1 MSGAKNCPET
11 PRQKMIGMMYLVLTA
26 MLALNV
32 SADILN
38 GFDMVNNSL
47 KNSIDNSG
55 VRNQG
60 LYSNMQSLYD
70 LNPTKVGEWLEK
82 ANKVK
87 EESDK
92 LFNILQ
98 EFKIGIIALADGKN
112 ADPEGNVIQKRDN
125 TNVAGEYAEVGGL
138 KRRGNELKD
147 AINNYRIFVEDMFG
161 NDSLHTQ
168 IYNAM
173 FNTEPVKKKADEPAV
188 EWVENTFANMPAVA
202 VITML
207 SKYQSDVRNTE
218 AELIQYFIQQQDAGD
233 FRVNKIQARL
243 IPFSKNV
250 MQGGK
255 YHAEIALMA
264 VDTTKAPIYYVGDNQ
279 LDSCIIDIPCNQIGT
294 FPIKGRLEMID
305 QYGATQTYEFEDQ
318 YMVSAPAATVA
329 NIDMNVVY
337 RGYDNKMEISVPGLA
352 DSQLRV
358 SIAGNAGSITKSG
371 NQYICKPSAKDKI
384 TILVSAEIDGKIQTV
399 GQKEFRVRP
408 VPSPSAFLKLPDGS
422 LWSPTM
428 DPDKRPRLKYKDL
441 LESSIV
447 AEYEDGMLKA
457 DFVVTEFTIKIP
469 RGAGF
474 DPIKSRG
481 GSFSQEQIERLKK
494 LKAKQEFI
502 IEQVK
507 YEMKGA
513 KTAKSGVL
521 NMGSVPM
528 P

>member
-1 MSGAKNCPET
+1 MGGAKNCPET

-47 KNSIDNSG
+47 INSIDNSK
-55 VRNQG
+55 VRNQD
-60 LYSNMQSLYD
+60 LYGDMQSLYD

-92 LFNILQ
+92 LFNLLQ
-98 EFKIGIIALADGKN
+98 EFKVGIIALADGAK
-112 ADPEGNVIQKRDN
+112 ADPEGNTIQKRDN
-125 TNVAGEYAEVGGL
+125 TSVAGEYAGVGGTS
-138 KRRGNELKD
+138 RRGNELKK
-147 AINNYRIFVEDMFG
+147 AIDNYRNFVEDMFG

-173 FNTEPVKKKADEPAV
+173 FNTDPVKKKADEPAV
-188 EWVENTFANMPAVA
+188 EWVDNTFTHMPAVA
-202 VITML
+202 VVTML
-207 SKYQSDVRNTE
+207 SKYQSDVRSTE

-243 IPFSKNV
+243 IPDSKSV
-250 MQGGK
+250 MQGGR

-264 VDTTKAPIYYVGDNQ
+264 VDTTKAPIYYVGDNK
-279 LDSCIIDIPCNQIGT
+279 LDSCVIDIPCNQIGT

-305 QYGATQTYEFEDQ
+305 QYGATQTYTFEDQ

-329 NIDMNVVY
+329 NVDMNVVY

-352 DSQLRV
+352 DSQLRI
-358 SIAGNAGSITKSG
+358 SANGATMTKSG

-384 TILVSAEIDGKIQTV
+384 TIVVSADIDGKMRTI

-408 VPSPSAFLKLPDGS
+408 VPSPGAFLKLPDGS

-428 DPDKRPRLKYKDL
+428 DPDKRPKLKYKDL
-441 LESSIV
+441 LAAEIV
-447 AEYEDGMLKA
+447 AEYEDGMLNA
-457 DFVVTEFTIKIP
+457 DFVVTEFTLRIP

-474 DPIKSRG
+474 DPYRAKSG
-481 GSFSQEQIERLKK
+481 KFSQEQIERLKK
-494 LKAKQEFI
+494 LKTKQEFI

-513 KTAKSGVL
+513 KTAKSGTL
-521 NMGSVPM
+521 NIGIIPM

>member
-38 GFDMVNNSL
+38 GFDLVNNSL
-47 KNSIDNSG
+47 NNSIENSKT
-55 VRNQG
+55 RNHD
-60 LYSNMQSLYD
+60 LYSDMQSLYD

-82 ANKVK
+82 ANRVK

-92 LFNILQ
+92 MFNLLQ

-112 ADPEGNVIQKRDN
+112 ADPEGNIILKRDD
-125 TNVAGEYAEVGGL
+125 TNVSGEYAQVGTT
-138 KRRGNELKD
+138 KERGNHLKT
-147 AINNYRIFVEDMFG
+147 AIDDYRTFVEDMFG
-161 NDSLHTQ
+161 NDSVHTK
-168 IYNAM
+168 IYDIM

-188 EWVENTFANMPAVA
+188 SWVDNTFAHMPAVA
-202 VITML
+202 VIAVL

-243 IPFSKNV
+243 IPDSKNV

-255 YHAEIALMA
+255 YRAEIALMA
-264 VDTTKAPIYYVGDNQ
+264 VDTTKVPIYFIGDNK
-279 LDSCIIDIPCNQIGT
+279 LESSLIELSCNQIGT

-358 SIAGNAGSITKSG
+358 SATGASISKSG
-371 NQYICKPSAKDKI
+371 NQYICKPSADREI
-384 TILVSAEIDGKIQTV
+384 TISVSADVDGKIQTI
-399 GQKEFRVRP
+399 GQKKFRVRP
-408 VPSPSAFLKLPDGS
+408 VPSPTAFLRLANNELYNPDVEGVKL
-422 LWSPTM
+422 
-428 DPDKRPRLKYKDL
+428 RRRDL
-441 LESSIV
+441 YSSTVV
-447 AEYEDGMLKA
+447 AEYADGMLNA
-457 DFVVTEFTIKIP
+457 NFTVKQFTLYIQQ
-469 RGAGF
+469 GAGW
-474 DPIKSRG
+474 DNLTVKGNKLTDKEID
-481 GSFSQEQIERLKK
+481 RLKK
-494 LKAKQEFI
+494 LKAGQKFYFGDIQYTGP
-502 IEQVK
+502 K
-507 YEMKGA
+507 NGKL
-513 KTAKSGVL
+513 S
-521 NMGSVPM
+521 MGMIDM

>member
-1 MSGAKNCPET
+1 MGGAKNCPET

-47 KNSIDNSG
+47 KNSIDNSK

-60 LYSNMQSLYD
+60 LYGDMQSLYD

-92 LFNILQ
+92 AFNYIQ
-98 EFKIGIIALADGKN
+98 DFKKGIIALADGSK
-112 ADPEGNVIQKRDN
+112 ADPEGNVILARDN
-125 TNVAGEYAEVGGL
+125 THIAGTYAEVGTT
-138 KRRGNELKD
+138 KQKGNELKKVIED
-147 AINNYRIFVEDMFG
+147 YRTFVEDMFG
-161 NDSLHTQ
+161 NDSLHNK
-168 IYNAM
+168 IYDKM
-173 FNTEPVKKKADEPAV
+173 FYTGNYPPKKPGEPSLSWLET
-188 EWVENTFANMPAVA
+188 TFHNMPCVA

-207 SKYQSDVRNTE
+207 SKYQSDIRATE
-218 AELIQYFIQQQDAGD
+218 AQLIQFFIQQQDAGD

-243 IPFSKNV
+243 IPDSKNV
-250 MQGGK
+250 MQGGR

-264 VDTTKAPIYYVGDNQ
+264 VDTTKAPIYYLGNNQ
-279 LDSCIIDIPCNQIGT
+279 LESEIIDIPCNQIGT

-358 SIAGNAGSITKSG
+358 SANGATMTKSG
-371 NQYICKPSAKDKI
+371 NQYICKPTAKDKI
-384 TILVSAEIDGKIQTV
+384 TILVSADIDGKVRTI

-408 VPSPSAFLKLPDGS
+408 VPSPSAFLKLPNGER
-422 LWSPTM
+422 WSPTM
-428 DPDKRPRLKYKDL
+428 ETAGRLKRQDL
-441 LESSIV
+441 LDATII
-447 AEYEDGMLKA
+447 AEYEDGMLNA

-474 DPIKSRG
+474 DPIKVSG
-481 GSFSQEQIERLKK
+481 GKFSDRQIERLKN
-494 LKAKQEFI
+494 LKPKQEFL
-502 IEQVK
+502 IEQIK

-513 KTAKSGVL
+513 KTAKSGTL
-521 NMGSVPM
+521 TMGSVPM

>member
-47 KNSIDNSG
+47 KNSIDNSK

-60 LYSNMQSLYD
+60 LYDDMRSLYD

-92 LFNILQ
+92 LFNVLQ
-98 EFKIGIIALADGKN
+98 EFKVGIIALADGKD

-125 TNVAGEYAEVGGL
+125 TSVAGEYAQVGSPNQE
-138 KRRGNELKD
+138 RGNELKQ
-147 AINNYRIFVEDMFG
+147 AIDNYRIFVEEMFG

-168 IYNAM
+168 IYDAM
-173 FNTEPVKKKADEPAV
+173 FNTDPVKKKADEPAV
-188 EWVENTFANMPAVA
+188 SWIENTFANMPAVA
-202 VITML
+202 VVTML
-207 SKYQSDVRNTE
+207 SKYQSDVRSTE
-218 AELIQYFIQQQDAGD
+218 AELIQYFIQKQDAGD

-243 IPFSKNV
+243 IPDSKNV
-250 MQGGK
+250 MQGGR

-264 VDTTKAPIYYVGDNQ
+264 VDTTKVPTYYLGDRQ
-279 LDSCIIDIPCNQIGT
+279 LESAMVDIPCNQVGT
-294 FPIKGRLEMID
+294 FPIKGRLEILD

-337 RGYDNKMEISVPGLA
+337 KGYDNKMEISVPGIA
-352 DSQLRV
+352 ESQLRV
-358 SIAGNAGSITKSG
+358 SATGASITKSG
-371 NQYICKPSAKDKI
+371 NQYICKPTANEKI
-384 TILVSAEIDGKIQTV
+384 TITVSADVDGKVQTV
-399 GQKEFRVRP
+399 GQKVFRVRP
-408 VPSPSAFLKLPDGS
+408 VPSPTAFLQFKSGDYWNPDTEGVKLRRRDIY
-422 LWSPTM
+422 
-428 DPDKRPRLKYKDL
+428 DA
-441 LESSIV
+441 EVV
-447 AEYEDGMLKA
+447 AIYPDGMLNANFK
-457 DFVVTEFTIKIP
+457 VKSFTLNIQK
-469 RGAGF
+469 GQGF
-474 DPIKSRG
+474 EPIKVSG
-481 GSFSQEQIERLKK
+481 NKFSNEQIESLKK
-494 LKAKQEFI
+494 LKIGQVFYI
-502 IEQVK
+502 NNIE
-507 YEMKGA
+507 YTGA
-513 KTAKSGVL
+513 RSGRLSMSNVT
-521 NMGSVPM
+521 M

>member
-1 MSGAKNCPET
+1 MGGAKNCPET

-47 KNSIDNSG
+47 KNSIDNSK

-60 LYSNMQSLYD
+60 LYGDMQALYD

-92 LFNILQ
+92 LFGILQ
-98 EFKIGIIALADGKN
+98 EFKVGIIALADGSA

-125 TNVAGEYAEVGGL
+125 TNVAGEYAEVGTT
-138 KRRGNELKD
+138 KHRGNELKQ
-147 AINNYRIFVEDMFG
+147 AIDNYRIFVEEMFG

-173 FNTEPVKKKADEPAV
+173 FNTDPVKKKVDEPAV
-188 EWVENTFANMPAVA
+188 EWVDNTFAHMPAVA
-202 VITML
+202 VVTML

-243 IPFSKNV
+243 IPDSKNV
-250 MQGGK
+250 MQGGR

-264 VDTTKAPIYYVGDNQ
+264 VDTTKAPIYYLGNNQ
-279 LDSCIIDIPCNQIGT
+279 LENEIIDIPCNQIGT

-358 SIAGNAGSITKSG
+358 SANGATMTKSG
-371 NQYICKPSAKDKI
+371 NQYICKPTAKDKI
-384 TILVSAEIDGKIQTV
+384 TILVSADIDGKVRTI

-408 VPSPSAFLKLPDGS
+408 VPSPSAFLKLPNGER
-422 LWSPTM
+422 WSPTM
-428 DPDKRPRLKYKDL
+428 ETAGRLKRQDL
-441 LESSIV
+441 LDATII
-447 AEYEDGMLKA
+447 AEYEDGMLNA

-474 DPIKSRG
+474 DPIKVSG
-481 GSFSQEQIERLKK
+481 GKFSDRQIERLKN
-494 LKAKQEFI
+494 LKPKQEFL
-502 IEQVK
+502 IEQIK

-513 KTAKSGVL
+513 KTAKSGTL
-521 NMGSVPM
+521 TMGSVPM

>member
-47 KNSIDNSG
+47 KNSIDNSK

-60 LYSNMQSLYD
+60 LYDDMRSLYD

-92 LFNILQ
+92 LFNVLQ
-98 EFKIGIIALADGKN
+98 EFKVGIIALADGKD

-125 TNVAGEYAEVGGL
+125 TSVAGEYAQVGSPNQE
-138 KRRGNELKD
+138 RGNELKQ
-147 AINNYRIFVEDMFG
+147 AIDNYRIFVEEMFG

-168 IYNAM
+168 IYDAM
-173 FNTEPVKKKADEPAV
+173 FNTDPVKKKADEPAV
-188 EWVENTFANMPAVA
+188 SWIENTFANMPAVA
-202 VITML
+202 VVTML
-207 SKYQSDVRNTE
+207 SKYQSDVRSTE
-218 AELIQYFIQQQDAGD
+218 AELIQYFIQKQDAGD

-243 IPFSKNV
+243 IPDSKNV
-250 MQGGK
+250 MQGGR

-264 VDTTKAPIYYVGDNQ
+264 VDTTKVPTYYIGENQ

-305 QYGATQTYEFEDQ
+305 QYGATQTYEFEDH

-337 RGYDNKMEISVPGLA
+337 KGYDNKMEISVPGIA

-358 SIAGNAGSITKSG
+358 SASGASISKSG
-371 NQYICKPSAKDKI
+371 NQYICKPTADREI
-384 TILVSAEIDGKIQTV
+384 TISVSADVDRKIQSI
-399 GQKEFRVRP
+399 GQKKFRVRP
-408 VPSPSAFLKLPDGS
+408 VPTPTSFLRLPNNELYNPDMENAPKL
-422 LWSPTM
+422 
-428 DPDKRPRLKYKDL
+428 RRRDL
-441 LESSIV
+441 YESTVV
-447 AEYEDGMLKA
+447 AEYADGMLNA
-457 DFVVTEFTIKIP
+457 NFTVKQFTLYIQQ
-469 RGAGF
+469 GAGW
-474 DPIKSRG
+474 DNLTVKG
-481 GSFSQEQIERLKK
+481 NKLTDKEVDRLKK
-494 LKAKQEFI
+494 LKAGQKFYFGDIQ
-502 IEQVK
+502 
-507 YEMKGA
+507 YTGP
-513 KTAKSGVL
+513 KSGKL
-521 NMGSVPM
+521 SMGMIDM

>member
-1 MSGAKNCPET
+1 
-11 PRQKMIGMMYLVLTA
+11 MMYLVLTA

-47 KNSIDNSG
+47 KNSIDNSK

-60 LYSNMQSLYD
+60 LYGDMQSLYD

-92 LFNILQ
+92 LYNILQ
-98 EFKIGIIALADGKN
+98 EFKVGIIALADGSK

-125 TNVAGEYAEVGGL
+125 TNVAGEYAEVGVVGSP
-138 KRRGNELKD
+138 RGNELKQ
-147 AINNYRIFVEDMFG
+147 AIDNYRIFVEEMFG

-173 FNTEPVKKKADEPAV
+173 FNTDPIKKKVDEPAV
-188 EWVENTFANMPAVA
+188 DWVNNTFAHMPAVA
-202 VITML
+202 VVTML

-243 IPFSKNV
+243 IPDSKNV
-250 MQGGK
+250 MQGGR

-264 VDTTKAPIYYVGDNQ
+264 VDTTKAPVYYLGNNQ
-279 LDSCIIDIPCNQIGT
+279 LESEIIDIPCNQIGT

-358 SIAGNAGSITKSG
+358 SANGATMTKSG
-371 NQYICKPSAKDKI
+371 NQYICKPTAKDKI
-384 TILVSAEIDGKIQTV
+384 TILVSADIDGKVRTI

-408 VPSPSAFLKLPDGS
+408 VPSPSAFLKLPNGER
-422 LWSPTM
+422 WSPTM
-428 DPDKRPRLKYKDL
+428 ETAGRLKRQDL
-441 LESSIV
+441 LDATII
-447 AEYEDGMLKA
+447 AEYEDGMLNA

-474 DPIKSRG
+474 DPIKVSG
-481 GSFSQEQIERLKK
+481 GKFSDRQIERLKN
-494 LKAKQEFI
+494 LKPKQEFL
-502 IEQVK
+502 IEQIK

-513 KTAKSGVL
+513 KTAKSGTL
-521 NMGSVPM
+521 TMGSVPM

>member
-32 SADILN
+32 SADILD
-38 GFDMVNNSL
+38 GFDLVNNSL
-47 KNSIDNSG
+47 NNSIENSKT
-55 VRNQG
+55 RNHD
-60 LYSNMQSLYD
+60 LYSDMQSLYD
-70 LNPTKVGEWLEK
+70 LNPTKVGQWLEK
-82 ANKVK
+82 ANRVK

-92 LFNILQ
+92 MFNLLQ

-112 ADPEGNVIQKRDN
+112 ADPEGNIILKRDD
-125 TNVAGEYAEVGGL
+125 TNVSGEYAQVGTT
-138 KRRGNELKD
+138 KERGNHLKT
-147 AINNYRIFVEDMFG
+147 AIDDYRTFVKDMFG
-161 NDSLHTQ
+161 NDSVHTK
-168 IYNAM
+168 IYDIM

-188 EWVENTFANMPAVA
+188 SWVDNTFAHMPAVA
-202 VITML
+202 VIAVL

-243 IPFSKNV
+243 IPDSKNV

-255 YHAEIALMA
+255 YRAEIALMA
-264 VDTTKAPIYYVGDNQ
+264 VDTTKVPIYFIGDNK
-279 LDSCIIDIPCNQIGT
+279 LESSLIELSCNQIGT

-358 SIAGNAGSITKSG
+358 SANGASITKSG
-371 NQYICKPSAKDKI
+371 NQYICKPSANEKI
-384 TILVSAEIDGKIQTV
+384 TITVSADIDGKVQTI
-399 GQKEFRVRP
+399 GQKVFRVRP
-408 VPSPSAFLKLPDGS
+408 VPQPTAFLKFKSGDYWNPDSEGVK
-422 LWSPTM
+422 LRRR
-428 DPDKRPRLKYKDL
+428 DIYDA
-441 LESSIV
+441 EIV
-447 AEYEDGMLKA
+447 AIYPDGMLNA
-457 DFVVTEFTIKIP
+457 NFTVKSFTLNIQK
-469 RGAGF
+469 GQGF
-474 DPIKSRG
+474 EPIKVSG
-481 GSFSQEQIERLKK
+481 NKFSKEQIESLKK
-494 LKAKQEFI
+494 LKIGQVFFI
-502 IEQVK
+502 NAIE
-507 YEMKGA
+507 YTGA
-513 KTAKSGVL
+513 RSGRLSMSNV
-521 NMGSVPM
+521 SM

>member
-38 GFDMVNNSL
+38 GFDLVNNSL
-47 KNSIDNSG
+47 KNSIDNSK

-60 LYSNMQSLYD
+60 LYGDMQSLYD

-98 EFKIGIIALADGKN
+98 EFKVGIIALADGSA

-125 TNVAGEYAEVGGL
+125 TNVAGEYAEVGTT
-138 KRRGNELKD
+138 KHRGNELKQ
-147 AINNYRIFVEDMFG
+147 AIDNYRIFVEEMFG

-173 FNTEPVKKKADEPAV
+173 FNTDPVKKKVDEPAV
-188 EWVENTFANMPAVA
+188 EWVDNTFAHMPAVA
-202 VITML
+202 VVTML

-243 IPFSKNV
+243 IPDSKNV
-250 MQGGK
+250 MQGGR

-264 VDTTKAPIYYVGDNQ
+264 VDTTKAPIYYLGNNQ
-279 LDSCIIDIPCNQIGT
+279 LESEIIDIPCNQIGT

-329 NIDMNVVY
+329 NVDMNVVY

-358 SIAGNAGSITKSG
+358 SANGATMTKSG

-384 TILVSAEIDGKIQTV
+384 TIVVSADIDGKMRTI

-408 VPSPSAFLKLPDGS
+408 VPSPSAFLKLSDGS
-422 LWSPTM
+422 RWNPNM
-428 DPDKRPRLKYKDL
+428 ENAARLKRSEL
-441 LESSIV
+441 FNAELV
-447 AEYEDGMLKA
+447 AEYEDGMLNA
-457 DFVVTEFTIKIP
+457 NFVITEFTVKVP

-474 DPIKSRG
+474 DELKVRDNK
-481 GSFSQEQIERLKK
+481 FSKEQLDRLRALKTKQTFLIEQI
-494 LKAKQEFI
+494 
-502 IEQVK
+502 K

-513 KTAKSGVL
+513 KNAKSGIL
-521 NMGSVPM
+521 SIPSISM

>member
-1 MSGAKNCPET
+1 MGGAKNCPET

-47 KNSIDNSG
+47 KNSIDNSK

-60 LYSNMQSLYD
+60 LYGDMQALYD

-82 ANKVK
+82 ANRVK

-92 LFNILQ
+92 AFNYIQ
-98 EFKIGIIALADGKN
+98 DFKKGIIALADGSK
-112 ADPEGNVIQKRDN
+112 ADPEGNVILARDN
-125 TNVAGEYAEVGGL
+125 THIAGTYAEVGVPGRP
-138 KRRGNELKD
+138 KGNELKNVID
-147 AINNYRIFVEDMFG
+147 NYRTFVEDMFG
-161 NDSLHTQ
+161 NDSLHNK
-168 IYNAM
+168 IYDKM
-173 FNTEPVKKKADEPAV
+173 FYTGDYPPKKPGEPSLSWLETV
-188 EWVENTFANMPAVA
+188 FHNMPSVA

-207 SKYQSDVRNTE
+207 SKYQSDIRTTE
-218 AELIQYFIQQQDAGD
+218 AQLIQYFIQQQDAGD

-243 IPFSKNV
+243 IPDSKNV
-250 MQGGK
+250 MQGGR

-264 VDTTKAPIYYVGDNQ
+264 VDTTKAPIYYLGNNQ
-279 LDSCIIDIPCNQIGT
+279 LESEIIDIPCNQIGT

-329 NIDMNVVY
+329 NVDMNVVY

-358 SIAGNAGSITKSG
+358 SANGATMTKSG

-384 TILVSAEIDGKIQTV
+384 TIVVSADIDGKMRTI

-408 VPSPSAFLKLPDGS
+408 VPSPSAFLKLSDGS
-422 LWSPTM
+422 RWNPNM
-428 DPDKRPRLKYKDL
+428 ENAARLKRSEL
-441 LESSIV
+441 FNAELV
-447 AEYEDGMLKA
+447 AEYEDGMLNA
-457 DFVVTEFTIKIP
+457 NFVITEFTVKVP

-474 DPIKSRG
+474 DELKVRDNK
-481 GSFSQEQIERLKK
+481 FSKEQLDRLRALKTKQTFLIEQI
-494 LKAKQEFI
+494 
-502 IEQVK
+502 K

-513 KTAKSGVL
+513 KNAKSGIL
-521 NMGSVPM
+521 SIPSISM

>member
-1 MSGAKNCPET
+1 MGGAKNCPET

-47 KNSIDNSG
+47 KNSIDNSK

-60 LYSNMQSLYD
+60 LYGDMQSLYD

-98 EFKIGIIALADGKN
+98 EFKVGIIALADGSA

-125 TNVAGEYAEVGGL
+125 TNVAGEYAEVGTT
-138 KRRGNELKD
+138 KHRGNELKQ
-147 AINNYRIFVEDMFG
+147 AIDNYRIFVEEMFG

-173 FNTEPVKKKADEPAV
+173 FNTDPVKKKVDEPAV
-188 EWVENTFANMPAVA
+188 EWVDNTFAHMPAVA
-202 VITML
+202 VVTML

-243 IPFSKNV
+243 IPDSKNV
-250 MQGGK
+250 MQGGR

-264 VDTTKAPIYYVGDNQ
+264 VDTTKAPIYYLGNNQ
-279 LDSCIIDIPCNQIGT
+279 LENEIIDIPCNQIGT

-358 SIAGNAGSITKSG
+358 SANGATMTKSG
-371 NQYICKPSAKDKI
+371 NQYICKPTAKDKI
-384 TILVSAEIDGKIQTV
+384 TILVSADIDGKVRTI

-408 VPSPSAFLKLPDGS
+408 VPSPSAFLKLPNGER
-422 LWSPTM
+422 WSPTM
-428 DPDKRPRLKYKDL
+428 ETAGRLKRQDL
-441 LESSIV
+441 LDATII
-447 AEYEDGMLKA
+447 AEYEDGMLNA

-474 DPIKSRG
+474 DPIKVSG
-481 GSFSQEQIERLKK
+481 GKFSDRQIERLKN
-494 LKAKQEFI
+494 LKPKQEFL
-502 IEQVK
+502 IEQIK

-513 KTAKSGVL
+513 KTAKSGTL
-521 NMGSVPM
+521 TMGSVPM

>member
-47 KNSIDNSG
+47 KNSIDNSK
-55 VRNQG
+55 VRNQD
-60 LYSNMQSLYD
+60 LYGDMQSLYD

-82 ANKVK
+82 ANQVK

-98 EFKIGIIALADGKN
+98 EFKVGIIALADGKN
-112 ADPEGNVIQKRDN
+112 ADPEGNVILKRDN
-125 TNVAGEYAEVGGL
+125 TNVAGEYAEVGTT
-138 KRRGNELKD
+138 KQRGNELKA
-147 AINNYRIFVEDMFG
+147 AIDNYRSFVEDMFG

-188 EWVENTFANMPAVA
+188 EWVDNTFAHMPAVA
-202 VITML
+202 VVTML
-207 SKYQSDVRNTE
+207 SKYQSDVRSTE

-243 IPFSKNV
+243 IPDSKNV
-250 MQGGK
+250 MQGGR

-264 VDTTKAPIYYVGDNQ
+264 VDTTKAPIYFVGDNQ
-279 LDSCIIDIPCNQIGT
+279 LDSCVIDIPCNQIGT

-329 NIDMNVVY
+329 NVDMNVVY

-352 DSQLRV
+352 DSQLRI
-358 SIAGNAGSITKSG
+358 SANGATMTKSG

-384 TILVSAEIDGKIQTV
+384 TIVVSADIDGKMRTI

-408 VPSPSAFLKLPDGS
+408 VPSPSAFLKLPNGER
-422 LWSPTM
+422 WSPTM
-428 DPDKRPRLKYKDL
+428 ETASRLKRKDL
-441 LESSIV
+441 LDATII
-447 AEYEDGMLKA
+447 AEYEDGMLNA

-474 DPIKSRG
+474 DPIKVSG
-481 GSFSQEQIERLKK
+481 GKFSERQIERLKN
-494 LKAKQEFI
+494 LKPKQEFL
-502 IEQVK
+502 IEQIK

-513 KTAKSGVL
+513 KTAKSGTL
-521 NMGSVPM
+521 TMGTVAM

>member
-47 KNSIDNSG
+47 STAIENSKT
-55 VRNQG
+55 RNQN
-60 LYSNMQSLYD
+60 LYGDMHALYD

-82 ANKVK
+82 ANRVK

-92 LFNILQ
+92 MFDLLQ

-112 ADPEGNVIQKRDN
+112 ADPKGNVILKRDD
-125 TNVAGEYAEVGGL
+125 TNVSGEYAEVGTT
-138 KRRGNELKD
+138 KKRGNELKT
-147 AINNYRIFVEDMFG
+147 AIDNYRIFVEEMFG
-161 NDSLHTQ
+161 NDSLRTK
-168 IYNAM
+168 IYDAM
-173 FNTEPVKKKADEPAV
+173 YNTDPIKKTADEPAV
-188 EWVENTFANMPAVA
+188 EWVDNTFAHMPAVA
-202 VITML
+202 VVTML
-207 SKYQSDVRNTE
+207 SKYQTDVRNTE
-218 AELIQYFIQQQDAGD
+218 AELLQYFIQQQDAGD

-243 IPFSKNV
+243 IPDSKNV
-250 MQGGK
+250 MQGGR

-264 VDTTKAPIYYVGDNQ
+264 VDTTKVPTYYVGDNK

-329 NIDMNVVY
+329 NVDMNVVY

-352 DSQLRV
+352 DSQLRI
-358 SIAGNAGSITKSG
+358 SANGATMTKSG

-384 TILVSAEIDGKIQTV
+384 TIVVSADIDGKMRTI

-408 VPSPSAFLKLPDGS
+408 VPSPSAFLKLPNGER
-422 LWSPTM
+422 WSPTM
-428 DPDKRPRLKYKDL
+428 ETSSRLKRKDL
-441 LESSIV
+441 LDATII
-447 AEYEDGMLKA
+447 AEYEDGMLNA

-474 DPIKSRG
+474 DPIKVTG
-481 GSFSQEQIERLKK
+481 GKFSEKQIERLKN
-494 LKAKQEFI
+494 LKPKQEFL
-502 IEQVK
+502 IEQIK

-513 KTAKSGVL
+513 KTAKSGTL
-521 NMGSVPM
+521 TMGSVPM

>member
-112 ADPEGNVIQKRDN
+112 ADPEGNVIQKKDN
-125 TNVAGEYAEVGGL
+125 TNVAGEYAEVGRL

-352 DSQLRV
+352 DSQLRI
-358 SIAGNAGSITKSG
+358 SANGATMTKSG
-371 NQYICKPSAKDKI
+371 NQYICKPSAKDEI
-384 TILVSAEIDGKIQTV
+384 TILVSADIDGKMQTI
-399 GQKEFRVRP
+399 GQKKFRVRP
-408 VPSPSAFLKLPDGS
+408 VPSPSAFLKLSDGS
-422 LWSPTM
+422 RWNPNM
-428 DPDKRPRLKYKDL
+428 ENAARLKRSEL
-441 LESSIV
+441 FNAELV
-447 AEYEDGMLKA
+447 AEYEDGMLNA
-457 DFVVTEFTIKIP
+457 NFVITEFTVKVP

-474 DPIKSRG
+474 DELKVRDNK
-481 GSFSQEQIERLKK
+481 FSKEQLDRLRALKTKQTFLIEQI
-494 LKAKQEFI
+494 
-502 IEQVK
+502 K

-513 KTAKSGVL
+513 KNAKSGIL
-521 NMGSVPM
+521 SIPSIAM